1 MVLVKV
7 VLLMVFVVLTGCSTI
22 VQYPVTRASM
32 AVWGT
37 TGKTTT
43 DHALSFVT
51 GKDCVTL
58 RIFSKYANEYICEE
72 VIEEKVYELR
82 GLEKI
87 SKNKNTSI

>member
-1 MVLVKV
+1 MALVKV

-22 VQYPVTRASM
+22 VQYPVTSASM

-58 RIFSKYANEYICEE
+58 RIFSQYANEYICEE
-72 VIEEKVYELR
+72 VVEEKVYELR
-82 GLEKI
+82 GLDKVA
-87 SKNKNTSI
+87 KR

>member
-7 VLLMVFVVLTGCSTI
+7 VLLMVSVVITGCSTI
-22 VQYPVTRASM
+22 VQYPVTSASM

-72 VIEEKVYELR
+72 VVEQQVYEIR

-87 SKNKNTSI
+87 SKNKKTI

>member
-22 VQYPVTRASM
+22 VQYPVTSASM

-58 RIFSKYANEYICEE
+58 RIFSQYANEYICEE

-82 GLEKI
+82 GLDKVA
-87 SKNKNTSI
+87 KR

>member
-1 MVLVKV
+1 
-7 VLLMVFVVLTGCSTI
+7 
-22 VQYPVTRASM
+22 M

-58 RIFSKYANEYICEE
+58 RIFSQYANEYICEE

-82 GLEKI
+82 GLDKVA
-87 SKNKNTSI
+87 KR

>member
-7 VLLMVFVVLTGCSTI
+7 VLLMVSVVLTGCSTI
-22 VQYPVTRASM
+22 VQYPGTSASM

-72 VIEEKVYELR
+72 VVEEKVYELR
-82 GLEKI
+82 GLDKVA
-87 SKNKNTSI
+87 KR

>member
-1 MVLVKV
+1 
-7 VLLMVFVVLTGCSTI
+7 
-22 VQYPVTRASM
+22 M

-72 VIEEKVYELR
+72 VVEEKVYELR
-82 GLEKI
+82 GLDKLA
-87 SKNKNTSI
+87 KK